1 MNEQNAQP
9 DESRFAAPDE
19 GSRYASLADYIRVIR
34 RRRILI
40 ALSTIAFGGVA
51 LGLSLAQSPI
61 YEATAQMK
69 FSDPLS
75 NLSFIND
82 AVPTQSP
89 TTLAAEQAELVTR
102 PEVTKQVQK
111 RLDTKLSA
119 TELQDAIETQLGVQN
134 NLVSITGSAGDAE
147 LAAEIANAYAVASE
161 RQGTKDQLERFETA
175 VDSIEEQIDEVRDAD
190 LEVGEEILQ
199 LSPLR
204 QQLAQVQVLK
214 ESAEPVEIV
223 SRARVPESQASPAT
237 RRNTVLGAVLGFV
250 FGLIAAFVRDALDRR
265 LHNAQQVHE
274 DLGVPILGRVPDSA
288 MGAPGLVRNGRMP
301 MLDSDF
307 EAFRGIRM
315 NLAALGK
322 DGVTP
327 RSVLVTSPL
336 PEEGKSTVSAAL
348 ASAAA
353 ITGQR
358 VLLVECDLRRP
369 VLARRLGINQGPGLS
384 DYLTD
389 KAGPKEIL
397 QLVELTNPTT
407 FNGGK
412 ASNEAAGNMVVI
424 TAGTQAANPAE
435 LLVGPRFRA
444 FLQQV
449 AKAYDLVVLDTSPM
463 LAVVDPLEIAR
474 DVDGLL
480 ICARVRRTT
489 RDQLRAAR
497 AALRNLGDR
506 PTGAVVTGISRKDP
520 DSYDYYYGY

>member
-1 MNEQNAQP
+1 MNEQNPQSEERR
-9 DESRFAAPDE
+9 DTFHEEAP
-19 GSRYASLADYIRVIR
+19 RYASLSDYTRVIR
-34 RRRILI
+34 RRRLLI
-40 ALSTIAFGGVA
+40 ALFTIAFGAIA
-51 LGLSLAQSPI
+51 LGLSLLQDKT
-61 YEATAQMK
+61 YEAAAQVK
-69 FSDPLS
+69 FTDPLA
-75 NLSFIND
+75 NLGFIND
-82 AVPTQSP
+82 STLTQSP
-89 TTLAAEQAELVTR
+89 NVLAAEQADLVTR
-102 PEVTKQVQK
+102 TEATKRVQR
-111 RLDTKLSA
+111 RLKSDLSPS
-119 TELQDAIETQLGVQN
+119 ELSSAVETQVGVQT
-134 NLVSITGSAGDAE
+134 NLVSITASVGDAE
-147 LAAEIANAYAVASE
+147 LAADIANEYAEAAE
-161 RQGTKDQLERFETA
+161 KLGTEDQLNRFDTA
-175 VDSIEEQIDEVRDAD
+175 IDGIEGQIEEIRDLD
-190 LEVGEEILQ
+190 LEPGEELLEIT
-199 LSPLR
+199 PLR
-204 QQLAQVQVLK
+204 QQLAQVQVLR
-214 ESAEPVEIV
+214 EAAEPVEIV
-223 SRARVPESQASPAT
+223 NRARVPGAPASPAT
-237 RRNTVLGAVLGFV
+237 RRNTILGAVLGFV

-274 DLGVPILGRVPDSA
+274 DLGVPVLGRVPDSA

-307 EAFRGIRM
+307 EAFRGLRM
-315 NLAALGK
+315 NLAALGR
-322 DGVTP
+322 DGVAP

-369 VLARRLGINQGPGLS
+369 VLARRLEINQGPGLS
-384 DYLTD
+384 DYLTG

-412 ASNEAAGNMVVI
+412 ASDEAAGSMVVI

-474 DVDGLL
+474 DVDGILV
-480 ICARVRRTT
+480 CARMQRTT

-497 AALRNLGDR
+497 SALRNIADR
-506 PTGAVVTGISRKDP
+506 PVGAVVTGISRKDP